1 MSLPEAC
8 PGCQRAV
15 IDVRAPVRA
24 CEDAG
29 NGTPQRCAWRSLRQQ
44 AALTSAPW
52 PDTLAA
58 APVDVAPR
66 ATAGAPGASPSKP
79 ARPAATP
86 EPSTSAA
93 SAAASTS
100 ADPAAIA
107 QQQLADEKAARR
119 ALREQLRTAE
129 AIAAEAQAIRA
140 GLFDELER
148 TRAELA
154 RARSAALATG
164 AGAAAISAG
173 DAAAA
178 TSPRSAGPI
187 LVDPM
192 SLGAAMPSPATAT
205 AMDRPAS
212 SMAAQGRAAARR
224 PALQFGM
231 LALGAVVGI
240 ALGAGGLS
248 WLRTA
253 QEPPL
258 AMRMDETPP
267 ASQSAPA
274 TADGMHGGASSL
286 ALAQAAARA
295 NDGASTGAAA
305 EPTTPSGAES
315 TSALASAPASID
327 LRARLQAALAA
338 EGVAGAVDVAA
349 GQRSVTVSDPSADRE
364 TRARTDVII
373 RSVYAGAQLPEPS
386 IEHRWISQ
394 SHAERLAAA
403 RQHRRAGDES
413 ALAAANAHRDD
424 DLMTL
429 GAPAAGRRAAAAQA
443 PASGAPVETRPVVLP
458 VGRIT
463 ATCNEKMAN
472 ASLLRKSWVMWGCMR
487 TSCCASSTAEHSE
500 ECRAYGQTYPL
511 TCPAR

>member
-1 MSLPEAC
+1 MATTP
-8 PGCQRAV
+8 PT
-15 IDVRAPVRA
+15 APTT
-24 CEDAG
+24 D
-29 NGTPQRCAWRSLRQQ
+29 L
-44 AALTSAPW
+44 
-52 PDTLAA
+52 
-58 APVDVAPR
+58 
-66 ATAGAPGASPSKP
+66 
-79 ARPAATP
+79 ARPA
-86 EPSTSAA
+86 SRW
-93 SAAASTS
+93 
-100 ADPAAIA
+100 
-107 QQQLADEKAARR
+107 ARALEGDAE
-119 ALREQLRTAE
+119 ALRELAASYWYPVYAWWRRSGFDDAGTLTQACFARWLTAVPP
-129 AIAAEAQAIRA
+129 QAT
-140 GLFDELER
+140 EP
-148 TRAELA
+148 
-154 RARSAALATG
+154 
-164 AGAAAISAG
+164 GAA
-173 DAAAA
+173 
-178 TSPRSAGPI
+178 R
-187 LVDPM
+187 L
-192 SLGAAMPSPATAT
+192 
-205 AMDRPAS
+205 RE
-212 SMAAQGRAAARR
+212 
-224 PALQFGM
+224 
-231 LALGAVVGI
+231 
-240 ALGAGGLS
+240 
-248 WLRTA
+248 WL
-253 QEPPL
+253 
-258 AMRMDETPP
+258 
-267 ASQSAPA
+267 
-274 TADGMHGGASSL
+274 
-286 ALAQAAARA
+286 LAQL
-295 NDGASTGAAA
+295 
-305 EPTTPSGAES
+305 P
-315 TSALASAPASID
+315 
-327 LRARLQAALAA
+327 ALAA